1 MKSAASSNS
10 PSPVRIL
17 LIDDNKLGLAAR
29 KAVLEELGYEVV
41 TATNGQEALERCA
54 EKSFEL
60 VVTDYKM
67 PRMNG
72 AEFIQEFRL
81 RSQHTPVILLT
92 GYAETLGLDERNT
105 GADVVIQKSANEVSL
120 MVRAVKRLLR
130 QAPRK
135 KPPVAQAPAV
145 KLRRKAGS

>member
-1 MKSAASSNS
+1 MKPAASSNS
-10 PSPVRIL
+10 PLQARIL

-29 KAVLEELGYEVV
+29 KAVLEEHGYEVE

-60 VVTDYKM
+60 VVTDYRM

-81 RSQHTPVILLT
+81 RDQNTPVILLT
-92 GYAETLGLDERNT
+92 GYADTLGLNEKNT
-105 GADVVIQKSANEVSL
+105 GADAVIQKSANEVTL
-120 MVRAVKRLLR
+120 MVRTVKRLLR
-130 QAPRK
+130 QAPQK
-135 KPPVAQAPAV
+135 KPPVPKAAPPR
-145 KLRRKAGS
+145 LRRKTGA

>member
-1 MKSAASSNS
+1 MKLPASSHS
-10 PSPVRIL
+10 PAQARIL

-29 KAVLEELGYEVV
+29 KAVLEELGFEVV

-54 EKSFEL
+54 ENRFEL

-72 AEFIQEFRL
+72 AEFIREFRTL
-81 RSQHTPVILLT
+81 NRDTPVILLS
-92 GYAETLGLDERNT
+92 GYAETLGLNEKNT
-105 GADVVIQKSANEVSL
+105 GADVVIQKSANEVAL
-120 MVRAVKRLLR
+120 MVRSVKRLLR

-135 KPPVAQAPAV
+135 KPPAPQALAP
-145 KLRRKAGS
+145 KSRRKASC